1 MSSSIASGSGALLL
15 TLLAVLLATCASG
28 GRPGSSS
35 ERGSGASAP
44 TPAAGTVAPGAG
56 LAEGEA
62 NTQRLFRVRYQGP
75 RGSGGLRLVLRLAAS
90 DRFSLAA
97 SDTLGRPVWSLG
109 YAGGRTLV
117 VDHRLQET
125 CATGADVRVPEAAL
139 APLPIEALP
148 IVLLGRLPVAAA
160 ERDGPV
166 DLVDGQERRWT
177 AKLEDGRPLTW
188 TLWSAGEPSLW
199 WLAQPD
205 GGVLSHR
212 GGSQFRWRQ
221 TVVEPLAEGL
231 ELLEPPDEYPRVD
244 CDDWDLPELRQD
256 QPASAGDR
264 PAE

>member
-1 MSSSIASGSGALLL
+1 MAS
-15 TLLAVLLATCASG
+15 CASG
-28 GRPGSSS
+28 GPTAPRIEPGPESA
-35 ERGSGASAP
+35 GA
-44 TPAAGTVAPGAG
+44 AAAADAAATARAVPGVG
-56 LAEGEA
+56 LAEDEA

-75 RGSGGLRLVLRLAAS
+75 EGAGGLRLVLRLAAA

-109 YAGGRTLV
+109 FAEERTLV
-117 VDHRLQET
+117 VDHRRREV

-139 APLPIEALP
+139 APLPIDMLP

-160 ERDGPV
+160 ETDGAV
-166 DLVDGQERRWT
+166 DLLDRQERRWT
-177 AKLEDGRPLTW
+177 ARMAEGRPLSW

-221 TVVEPLAEGL
+221 SVVEPLGAGL
-231 ELLEPPDEYPRVD
+231 ETLEPPDGYPEVD
-244 CDDWDLPELRQD
+244 CDDWNLPELRQD